1 VAWLLAAI
9 GCGGEPSSP
18 APSEDAPPKVEP
30 AEPEPPREPD
40 SEPESETDPP
50 EAEPK
55 AEQARV
61 PWPPTSLP
69 LTLLATLDDPAGESD
84 RATIRDADSG
94 VIMGYRAGDE
104 IREGVKVLAVESGVV
119 ELRRDGEIEY
129 LSISPIPFEVD
140 PSDVFYPDLV
150 ADLGTAM
157 SDGVQMPPGPGYV
170 LKTPGHAWGTQRTVA
185 LLRDAVRA
193 YARDNDGPKVRIGDL
208 SLPGGGPFPPH
219 LSHREGRDVDIGY
232 ILQGPN
238 KDARYFHNVSETN
251 FDEPRTWA
259 LIEALLATGEVAY
272 IFMDYEIQKRLYA
285 HAETNGVGS
294 DRLGALFQYPN
305 GRRASRGII
314 RHWRSHRG
322 HFHVR
327 FRR

>member
-1 VAWLLAAI
+1 MLVAA
-9 GCGGEPSSP
+9 CGGEASDPPSR
-18 APSEDAPPKVEP
+18 AEARVQAEHSETREASEPEP
-30 AEPEPPREPD
+30 AEPEP
-40 SEPESETDPP
+40 
-50 EAEPK
+50 EPK
-55 AEQARV
+55 PEPKPKKERV
-61 PWPPTSLP
+61 PWPPTPLP
-69 LTLLATLDDPAGESD
+69 LTLLATLDDPADESD
-84 RATIRDADSG
+84 RATIRDGDSG
-94 VIMGYRAGDE
+94 IIMGYRAGDE
-104 IREGVKVLAVESGVV
+104 IRDGVVVLAVDSGVV
-119 ELRRDGEIEY
+119 ELQRDGEVEY

-150 ADLGTAM
+150 DDLGTAM
-157 SDGVQMPPGPGYV
+157 SDGVKMPPGPGYV
-170 LKTPGHAWGTQRTVA
+170 LKTPAHAWGTQRTVA

-238 KDARYFHNVSETN
+238 KNARYFHNVTESN
-251 FDEPRTWA
+251 LDEARTWA
-259 LIEALLATGEVAY
+259 LIEAILATGEVGY

-285 HAETNGVGS
+285 HAEANGVSS
-294 DRLGALFQYPN
+294 DRLGSLFQYPN

-327 FRR
+327 FRS

>member
-1 VAWLLAAI
+1 MLLVA
-9 GCGGEPSSP
+9 CGDD
-18 APSEDAPPKVEP
+18 ATDAPPAEAPLEAERTETRETPEPEEP
-30 AEPEPPREPD
+30 ASEPEP
-40 SEPESETDPP
+40 
-50 EAEPK
+50 EPK
-55 AEQARV
+55 KERV
-61 PWPPTSLP
+61 PWPPTPLP

-84 RATIRDADSG
+84 RATIRDGDSG
-94 VIMGYRAGDE
+94 IIMGYRAGDE
-104 IREGVKVLAVESGVV
+104 IRDGVVVLAVESGVV
-119 ELRRDGEIEY
+119 ELRRDSEVEY

-150 ADLGTAM
+150 DDLGTAM
-157 SDGVQMPPGPGYV
+157 SDGVKMPPGPGYV
-170 LKTPGHAWGTQRTVA
+170 IKTPGHAWGTQRTVA
-185 LLRDAVRA
+185 LLRDSVRA
-193 YARDNDGPKVRIGDL
+193 YARDIDGPKVRIGDL

-238 KDARYFHNVSETN
+238 KDALYFHNVN
-251 FDEPRTWA
+251 DNNLDEPRTWA

-285 HAETNGVGS
+285 HAESSGVSS
-294 DRLGALFQYPN
+294 DRLRSLFQYPN

>member
-1 VAWLLAAI
+1 MRRRRQIWVLLLAA
-9 GCGGEPSSP
+9 CGGEADDPP
-18 APSEDAPPKVEP
+18 AETPVQATRTETPEARQPEP
-30 AEPEPPREPD
+30 A
-40 SEPESETDPP
+40 SEPESEP
-50 EAEPK
+50 EPK
-55 AEQARV
+55 KERV
-61 PWPPTSLP
+61 PWPPTPLP

-84 RATIRDADSG
+84 RATIRDGDSG
-94 VIMGYRAGDE
+94 IIMGYRAGDE
-104 IREGVKVLAVESGVV
+104 IREGVVVLAVESGVV
-119 ELRRDGEIEY
+119 ELQREGEVEY

-150 ADLGTAM
+150 DDLGTAM
-157 SDGVQMPPGPGYV
+157 SDGVKMPPGPGYV
-170 LKTPGHAWGTQRTVA
+170 IKTPAHAWGTQRTVA

-193 YARDNDGPKVRIGDL
+193 YARDNHGPKVRIGDL

-232 ILQGPN
+232 ILRGPN
-238 KDARYFHNVSETN
+238 ANARYFHDVTATN
-251 FDEPRTWA
+251 LDEPRTWA
-259 LIEALLATGEVAY
+259 LIEAMLATGEVAY

-285 HAETNGVGS
+285 HAEGNGVSS
-294 DRLGALFQYPN
+294 DRLVALFQYPN

-327 FRR
+327 FRS

>member
-1 VAWLLAAI
+1 MLLLAA
-9 GCGGEPSSP
+9 CGGEADDPP
-18 APSEDAPPKVEP
+18 AETPVQVTRTETPEARQPEP
-30 AEPEPPREPD
+30 ARQPESVPEPKE
-40 SEPESETDPP
+40 E
-50 EAEPK
+50 
-55 AEQARV
+55 RV
-61 PWPPTSLP
+61 PWPPTPLP

-84 RATIRDADSG
+84 RATIRDGDSG
-94 VIMGYRAGDE
+94 IIMGYRAGDQ
-104 IREGVKVLAVESGVV
+104 IRDGVVVLGVESGVV
-119 ELRRDGEIEY
+119 ELQREGEVEY

-150 ADLGTAM
+150 DDLGTAM
-157 SDGVQMPPGPGYV
+157 SDGVKMPPGPGYV
-170 LKTPGHAWGTQRTVA
+170 IKTPAHAWGTQRTVA

-232 ILQGPN
+232 ILRGPN
-238 KDARYFHNVSETN
+238 ANARYFHDVTATN
-251 FDEPRTWA
+251 LDEPRTWA
-259 LIEALLATGEVAY
+259 LIEAMLATGEVAY

-285 HAETNGVGS
+285 HAEANGVES
-294 DRLGALFQYPN
+294 DRLGSLFQYPN

-327 FRR
+327 FRS